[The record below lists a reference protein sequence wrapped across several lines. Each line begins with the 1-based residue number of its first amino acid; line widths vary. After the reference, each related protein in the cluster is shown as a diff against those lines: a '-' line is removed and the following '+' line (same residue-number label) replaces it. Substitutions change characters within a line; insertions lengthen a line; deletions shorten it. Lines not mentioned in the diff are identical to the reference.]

1 MGSADHWNTFGPQEQ
16 QGVAARQRNRMGPK
30 AGASLP
36 LRALRPSGRMPCEPL
51 RGKQN
56 PPGDRRGSLRSGPS
70 GERERSGER
79 KHSYTTLLRRPPGR
93 TAAGSSGVR

>member
-16 QGVAARQRNRMGPK
+16 QGVAARQRNRMGPT

-36 LRALRPSGRMPCEPL
+36 LRALRPPGRMPCEPL

-70 GERERSGER
+70 GERERSGGR